1 MKKLPR
7 SLISAVLTRL
17 MCLLTLVLSVSSTRA
32 ITLGEA
38 LDATN
43 LTWTTSGDAD
53 WFGETTNSYDGI
65 SAAQSGAM
73 QDGESSV
80 LQTTMVGPGT
90 LTFYWETLGQPDEF
104 DLEFDNN
111 GVYMDDIGAQIG
123 WTQDTFQLSAGTN
136 MLVWTATTGSGS
148 SPSDAGFLGDVMFTP
163 PPPPP
168 PFIPG
173 TWSLTS
179 NMVTTLYAEN
189 LVLLTNG
196 MAFTYEGSTNG
207 NNNSE
212 TETVQL
218 FNPVLG
224 TWAATASAP
233 VSRLSPLV
241 VTLNDGNV
249 LACGGIG
256 LTNADLYNTAA
267 AHWSSVNPMSNSHNG
282 GTLTLLPNGKALA
295 VGGDD
300 VNVDPTAGAEIY
312 NPTTQSWTPTTAMP
326 DSRES
331 HTTTLLT
338 NGLVLVAN
346 GVDAE
351 ANFLPTGYLYNP
363 ANAVWSNTGPM
374 VTPRVGA
381 TATLLNNGKVLV
393 AGGFN
398 GSYQI
403 LDSSELYDPASGTWT
418 NAGNM
423 VHPHANHIASLLPN
437 GMVLIAGGLD
447 NSGATAN
454 AEIYNPTTGIWG
466 TTSPMQTNRA
476 QFPAILLKDGRVLV
490 AGGYN
495 GSAVYPTAET
505 FSLTSANPNAIVIT
519 NAARLANGAFQLG
532 FTNLAGSTN
541 EIFASTNV
549 ATPFINW
556 ALLGT
561 ATENPQGTFNFIDSA
576 SGNFRQRFYR
586 VRSP

>member
-1 MKKLPR
+1 MRILYPR
-7 SLISAVLTRL
+7 SGGLIKVA
-17 MCLLTLVLSVSSTRA
+17 CLLTMVLSVSMARA
-32 ITLGEA
+32 IPLGEA
-38 LDATN
+38 LEATN
-43 LTWTTSGDAD
+43 FNWATSGDAV
-53 WFGETTNSYDGI
+53 WFGETTNTFDGI

-73 QDGESSV
+73 LDGESSV

-90 LTFYWETLGQPDEF
+90 VTFNWETLGQADGF

-111 GVYMDDIGAQIG
+111 GIYMDDIVAQTG
-123 WTQDTFQLSAGTN
+123 WKQDTFQLSAGTN
-136 MLVWTATTGSGS
+136 TLIWTATTGSGS
-148 SPSDAGFLGDVMFTP
+148 SPIDAGFLGNVVFTP

-173 TWSLTS
+173 TWILTS
-179 NMVTTLYAEN
+179 NMVGTLYGQN

-196 MAFTYEGSTNG
+196 MAFSYEGNSSG

-212 TETVQL
+212 THTVQL
-218 FNPVLG
+218 FNPGNG
-224 TWAATASAP
+224 TWAATTNAP
-233 VSRLSPLV
+233 VIRLGPLV
-241 VTLNDGNV
+241 VALNDGTV
-249 LACGGIG
+249 LACGGDG
-256 LTNADLYNTAA
+256 LTNADLYNPAT
-267 AHWSSVNPMSNSHNG
+267 AHWSSANSMSNPHYE
-282 GTLTLLPNGKALA
+282 GTITLLPNGKALA
-295 VGGDD
+295 VGGNDI
-300 VNVDPTAGAEIY
+300 NNDPTAGAEIY

-326 DSRES
+326 DSRAS
-331 HTTTLLT
+331 HTATLLT

-346 GVDAE
+346 GVDVGQT
-351 ANFLPTGYLYNP
+351 FLPTGYLYNP
-363 ANAVWSNTGPM
+363 TNGMWSSTGP
-374 VTPRVGA
+374 VVLPRVGA

-398 GSYQI
+398 SIYQI
-403 LDSSELYDPASGTWT
+403 QSSAELYDPVSGTWT

-423 VHPHANHIASLLPN
+423 VHPHAEHIASLLPN

-466 TTSPMQTNRA
+466 TTSSMQTNRA
-476 QFPAILLKDGRVLV
+476 QIPAVRLNDGRVLV

-495 GSAVYPTAET
+495 GAAVYATAET
-505 FSLTSANPNAIVIT
+505 FSLTLASPAAIVIT
-519 NAARLANGAFQLG
+519 NATRLTNGTFQLG